1 MGITNSDLGVASG
14 EVGEGG
20 GRDELVAAQ
29 LQRRVDGV
37 AEHLVVQPV
46 SEPDPQQE
54 GARHG
59 GEVVR
64 QLLLSGHGRAGVL
77 PRDRGLQ
84 AGQ

>member
-1 MGITNSDLGVASG
+1 MG
-14 EVGEGG
+14 ERG
-20 GRDELVAAQ
+20 GRDQLVAAE

-37 AEHLVVQPV
+37 AKHLVVQPV
-46 SEPDPQQE
+46 PEPDPQQE

-64 QLLLSGHGRAGVL
+64 QLLPSGHSLAGVL